1 MGETLKRQEKFLKK
15 PDYDHDRRADDMTS
29 SEIMVITMIERDASS
44 ARSFFPFS
52 FFVFPLQRL
61 DE

>member
-1 MGETLKRQEKFLKK
+1 
-15 PDYDHDRRADDMTS
+15 MTS

-52 FFVFPLQRL
+52 FFVFFPSKDLMNKSPGNTITITMMTIKMTS
-61 DE
+61 